1 MNLTEK
7 MALDCGVKISQPY
20 LDRYFL
26 PIRNDNYIIIDT
38 RCKNANGE
46 YDYFNDVLELVKPYL
61 KEADIDIFQIAT
73 DKNVKLA
80 CDKCFITRNKKTI

>member
-7 MALDCGVKISQPY
+7 MAVDCGVKISRPY

-26 PIRNDNYIIIDT
+26 PLRNNNFIIIDT

-61 KEADIDIFQIAT
+61 KEADIDIFQ
-73 DKNVKLA
+73 
-80 CDKCFITRNKKTI
+80 NKDVLVVFRAHGYAQCEQSSYTI